1 MTQMEI
7 RRKIDENNK
16 LIKDAFS
23 PNQFTLNNVIANLL
37 AENKELQNQCQHHFV
52 DGYCEFCDLEEE
64 K

>member
-37 AENKELQNQCQHHFV
+37 AENKELQSQCQHLFV